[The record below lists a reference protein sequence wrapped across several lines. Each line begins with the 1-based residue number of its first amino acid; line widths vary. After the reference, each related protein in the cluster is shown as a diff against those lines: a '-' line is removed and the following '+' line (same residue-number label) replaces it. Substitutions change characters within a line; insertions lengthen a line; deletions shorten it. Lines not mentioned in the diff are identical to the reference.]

1 MTKLIKII
9 VLITTAT
16 LQLNAQT
23 VTITE
28 QKAKIEND
36 KVAIEF
42 DLAARTYSGLD
53 KFDNTVIFKDA
64 LFLLDRGQR
73 MWKEPKQRIRAEEIM
88 IDEGKQLRVWYIS
101 EEGYDPHR
109 FLNVILRDDNSFV
122 GLG

>member
-53 KFDNTVIFKDA
+53 KSDNTVIFKDA